1 MKNRG
6 IALLVVAILATL
18 VAMANMLE
26 YFFASKESLR
36 RVDGVVGQV
45 INEAF
50 RQGRSSYT
58 KTTIVFEGSND
69 KYWLSDK
76 VDVGGYIPAVK
87 GDRLSLYVK
96 SWYQWLYNY
105 NWRSNIFYVEKEGE
119 MIYNN
124 LSEWRGSGRAFMMVS
139 AILALLL
146 WLIYF
151 DVVKN
156 KSISN
161 LIQRKQ
167 QR

>member
-1 MKNRG
+1 MRKRG
-6 IALLVVAILATL
+6 IALLVVAVIATL

-26 YFFASKESLR
+26 YFFASKENLHK
-36 RVDGVVGQV
+36 VEGVVDQV
-45 INEAF
+45 VNEAF
-50 RQGRSSYT
+50 RQGRSTYT
-58 KTTIVFEGSND
+58 KTTIVLEGSND
-69 KYWLSDK
+69 KYWLSDR

-87 GDRLSLYVK
+87 GDQLSLYVK

-105 NWRSNIFYVEKEGE
+105 NWRSNIFYVERDGK

-124 LSEWRGSGRAFMMVS
+124 LSEWKGSGRAFMMVT
-139 AILALLL
+139 AVLAALL

-161 LIQRKQ
+161 WLRQ
-167 QR
+167 QKR

>member
-1 MKNRG
+1 MRKSG

-26 YFFASKESLR
+26 YFFASKENLR
-36 RVDGVVGQV
+36 KVEGVVDQV
-45 INEAF
+45 FTEAF
-50 RQGRSSYT
+50 GQGRRQYT
-58 KTTIVFEGSND
+58 KTTIVFEGGD

-76 VDVGGYIPAVK
+76 IDRGGYIPAAK

-105 NWRSNIFYVEKEGE
+105 NWRSNIFYVEKEGK
-119 MIYNN
+119 MVYNN